1 MQKPNSSEE
10 NEFAEEAVTLEQKVA
25 RADIDAIFSKR
36 FLLYA
41 LAGGAALALIIK
53 YLFFDG
59 TTGTAIFG
67 IVWLLTLIIL
77 AIMTARDKEDGQES
91 ESAMQE

>member
-1 MQKPNSSEE
+1 MTDFLTLLNAGADTDGRYRKQGAKTSMQKSNSDE
-10 NEFAEEAVTLEQKVA
+10 NEFAEEAVALEQKVA

-53 YLFFDG
+53 YLFLMERPELQSLELSGF
-59 TTGTAIFG
+59 
-67 IVWLLTLIIL
+67 
-77 AIMTARDKEDGQES
+77 
-91 ESAMQE
+91 